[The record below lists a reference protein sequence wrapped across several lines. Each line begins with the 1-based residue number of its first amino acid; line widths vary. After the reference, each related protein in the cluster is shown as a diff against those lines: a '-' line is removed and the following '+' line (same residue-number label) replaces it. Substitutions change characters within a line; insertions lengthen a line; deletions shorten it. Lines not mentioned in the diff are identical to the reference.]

1 MGLNNE
7 KSITPIKQNE
17 DDREGQELDV
27 VGDEDEVEMHQHN
40 LNEQSQ
46 DSNEKLPKFK
56 IKASRAQS
64 ARTNLKIRKKNTM
77 DVNQMQDE
85 TPSLATF

>member
-1 MGLNNE
+1 
-7 KSITPIKQNE
+7 
-17 DDREGQELDV
+17 
-27 VGDEDEVEMHQHN
+27 MHQHN